1 MPLAPMAPVVVGV
14 DRSGINL
21 SAVDLAAEEAAARV
35 TPLVLV
41 HGHPAGDPRTAA
53 EHDVLDLAV
62 SRVLADHPWLAVTAK
77 LLLGDPV
84 RVLVAQSARA
94 SLLVVGHRRAV
105 RPARSAGSAAGP
117 VPGSAAGPTA
127 GSVAGSVAA
136 QVMRLSRCPV
146 IAHLPEPSPPRTERA
161 HPVLLGVTRRREAD
175 SVVEFAFEEAALR
188 GAALCAVY
196 VCPVRGGTARALD
209 DALEAW
215 SAKYP
220 QVPVAC
226 RAWPGYDVVR
236 ALCDESREAQLVVV
250 GAEPLAGRSRPMRGR
265 LVEDLLDYA
274 ACPVAVVPH
283 A

>member
-14 DRSGINL
+14 DRSGTDL

-41 HGHPAGDPRTAA
+41 HGHPAGDPGTAA

-117 VPGSAAGPTA
+117 AA

-146 IAHLPEPSPPRTERA
+146 IAHLPEPPQPRTERA
-161 HPVLLGVTRRREAD
+161 HPVLLGVTRLREAD
-175 SVVEFAFEEAALR
+175 SVVQFAFEEAALR

-196 VCPVRGGTARALD
+196 VCPVRSGTARALD
-209 DALEAW
+209 EALEAW

-226 RAWPGYDVVR
+226 RAWPGYGVVR

-250 GAEPLAGRSRPMRGR
+250 GAEPPAGRSRPMRGR